1 MTSDLTFYWPLIREI
16 ATSFSIDPA
25 LVGAIVLQE
34 SGARTDA
41 FRFEPL
47 FWARYLSKKPEWKS
61 CNPRR
66 ISASYGLM
74 QIMYPVAVERGY
86 QRKWLPESLFA
97 PDAGLEWGCRQL
109 MHLETRLTEKA
120 PLATPEDALLA
131 LLASY
136 NGGFQM
142 PGALRPDNTR
152 YALQV
157 RQRYLALRDEL
168 QWPSPPLWTEVKA

>member
-1 MTSDLTFYWPLIREI
+1 MTSDLAFYWPLIQEI

-47 FWARYLSKKPEWKS
+47 FWARYLSKKPEWKGF
-61 CNPRR
+61 NPRR
-66 ISASYGLM
+66 VSASYGLM
-74 QIMYPVAVERGY
+74 QLMYPVAVERGMT
-86 QRKWLPESLFA
+86 QAWPPEALFI
-97 PDAGLEWGCRQL
+97 PDTGLSWGCKQL
-109 MHLETRLTEKA
+109 ARIEDLLIVKA
-120 PLATPEDALLA
+120 PLATPEERLLA

-136 NGGFQM
+136 NGGFQV
-142 PGALRPDNTR
+142 PGALRPDSLR

-157 RQRYLALRDEL
+157 RQRYLALRHEL